1 MKKKRIIRRVIEI
14 HVEYDS
20 DMWPAKAI
28 SIAVNRT
35 VAEANS
41 NCQYDGQQDGVE
53 VISVTDAGPVK

>member
-1 MKKKRIIRRVIEI
+1 MKKKRTIRRVIEI

-20 DMWPAKAI
+20 DMWPAKAM

>member
-20 DMWPAKAI
+20 DIWPAKAI
-28 SIAVNRT
+28 SIAVNRA

>member
-1 MKKKRIIRRVIEI
+1 MKKKRIIRRIIEI
-14 HVEYDS
+14 HVEYDN
-20 DMWPAKAI
+20 DMWPAKAM
-28 SIAVNRT
+28 SIAINRT

>member
-1 MKKKRIIRRVIEI
+1 MKKKRIIHRVIEI

-20 DMWPAKAI
+20 DIWPAKAI
-28 SIAVNRT
+28 SIAVNRA

>member
-20 DMWPAKAI
+20 DIWPAKAM

-35 VAEANS
+35 IAEANS
-41 NCQYDGQQDGVE
+41 NCQYNGQQDGVE